1 MTVVHGQEGP
11 RGSVESQALRDEVT
25 VSMRA
30 LEEELLILF
39 RQVRRASVSRARCIH
54 PDLQLAGYAVLLW
67 LAANDHARSADV
79 ATALDMDKGAVS
91 RQIDQLERLGL
102 VERVPDPHDKRA
114 HGLVLTTR
122 GSQGIEAL
130 QERGRTELQRTLAPW
145 SPEDIDTFVQLL
157 RRYNQ
162 SRA

>member
-1 MTVVHGQEGP
+1 MTVVHGGDEASGT
-11 RGSVESQALRDEVT
+11 VESPVLRDEVT

-39 RQVRRASVSRARCIH
+39 RQVRRASVSRARYIH

-91 RQIDQLERLGL
+91 RQIDHLERLGL

-114 HGLVLTTR
+114 HGLVLTAR
-122 GSQGIEAL
+122 GSRGIQAL

-145 SPEDIDTFVQLL
+145 STEDVDAFVRLL

>member
-1 MTVVHGQEGP
+1 MTVVHGGD
-11 RGSVESQALRDEVT
+11 GASGTAESQVPHNEVT
-25 VSMRA
+25 DRMRA

-91 RQIDQLERLGL
+91 RQIDHLERLGL
-102 VERVPDPHDKRA
+102 VERLPDPRDKRA
-114 HGLVLTTR
+114 HGLVLTATGTR
-122 GSQGIEAL
+122 GIQAL
-130 QERGRTELQRTLAPW
+130 QKRGRTELQRSLAPW
-145 SPEDIDTFVQLL
+145 STEDIDAFVRLL

>member
-1 MTVVHGQEGP
+1 MTVVHGEDGASGTAVSP
-11 RGSVESQALRDEVT
+11 VLHDDVTDRMQALEG
-25 VSMRA
+25 
-30 LEEELLILF
+30 ELLILF

-67 LAANDHARSADV
+67 LAANDYARSADV
-79 ATALDMDKGAVS
+79 AAALDLDKGAVS

-102 VERVPDPHDKRA
+102 VERVPDAHDKRA
-114 HGLVLTTR
+114 HNLVLTAK
-122 GSQGIEAL
+122 GSQGVEAL
-130 QERGRTELQRTLAPW
+130 QERGRTELQQTLAPW
-145 SPEDIDTFVQLL
+145 STKDIDAFVSLL

>member
-1 MTVVHGQEGP
+1 MTVVHGEDGDS
-11 RGSVESQALRDEVT
+11 GTAVSAVLHDDVT
-25 VSMRA
+25 DRMRA

-79 ATALDMDKGAVS
+79 ATALDLDKGAVS

-102 VERVPDPHDKRA
+102 VERVPDAHDKRA
-114 HGLVLTTR
+114 HNLVLTAK
-122 GSQGIEAL
+122 GSQGVEAL
-130 QERGRTELQRTLAPW
+130 QERGRTELQHTLAPW
-145 SPEDIDTFVQLL
+145 STKDIDAFVRLL

>member
-1 MTVVHGQEGP
+1 MTVAHGEEGA
-11 RGSVESQALRDEVT
+11 RGSAESLGLRDDVT
-25 VSMRA
+25 VSMRG

-67 LAANDHARSADV
+67 LAANDQARSADV

-102 VERVPDPHDKRA
+102 VERVPDPRDKRA
-114 HGLVLTTR
+114 HGLVLTTS

-130 QERGRTELQRTLAPW
+130 QERGRTELQRSLAPW
-145 SPEDIDTFVQLL
+145 SPEDIDTFVRLL

-162 SRA
+162 SRT